1 MSHTVSD
8 VARMS
13 GVTVRTLHHYH
24 KLGLVTPS
32 HRTESG
38 YRIYERADLE
48 RLQEVLLLRELDIP
62 LSVIAGVVDGDK
74 SGRATVL
81 KEQRVALL
89 KRRERLDRIIAT
101 VDASLSSLKG
111 SNMTDTQLFDG
122 FDPSEYQEEAEERWG
137 ETESYQEA
145 QRRTDSYTPEDWKA
159 VRAESETIE
168 AGLAELLVAG
178 VSVDDERAITLAE
191 AHRMHID
198 KWYYPCSTEMHAAL
212 ADSYVSDPRFT
223 KHYEK
228 RQTGLAEY
236 VRDAIYANG
245 LS

>member
-1 MSHTVSD
+1 MSHTVSA

-13 GVTVRTLHHYH
+13 GVTVRTLYHYH
-24 KLGLVTPS
+24 ELGLVTPS
-32 HRTESG
+32 RRTPSG

-48 RLQEVLLLRELDIP
+48 RLQEVLVLRELDIP

-89 KRRERLDRIIAT
+89 KRRDRLDRIIAT
-101 VDASLSSLKG
+101 VDASLAAPKG
-111 SNMTDTQLFDG
+111 NTMTDTQLFDG
-122 FDPSEYQEEAEERWG
+122 FDPSEYQEEAKERWAG
-137 ETESYQEA
+137 SDPYQEA
-145 QRRTDSYTPEDWKA
+145 QCRTESYTPEDWKA
-159 VRAESETIE
+159 IRSESEAIE
-168 AGLAELLVAG
+168 ASLAELLIAG
-178 VSVDDERAITLAE
+178 VSADDERAIGLAE
-191 AHRMHID
+191 AHRVHID
-198 KWYYPCSTEMHAAL
+198 KWYYPCSTEMHAGL
-212 ADSYVSDPRFT
+212 ADGYVSDPRFT